1 MHDFNMGTII
11 ARERRAAGIT
21 QDELAAHLGVTKAA
35 VSKWEL
41 GQSLPDV
48 ALLPRIAAYFRLTLD
63 ELFDYRPQMSKDE
76 VKQAYYELFAAFDS
90 DADAAFARLESLA
103 ADYYSC
109 WPLLQQMG
117 MLCVQRSA
125 LDPERAPVLLAKGEE
140 LFDRVEA
147 HADDVELVRS
157 ARMMKSTLLMARG
170 DLDGAIELMESL
182 KPDKPVGIE
191 SYLATMYQMKGEVDR
206 CLKLHQEAMVLGVI
220 NAMASVSMQL
230 PFYVDDVLHREAL
243 LRAGDA
249 LVVGFS
255 LEEEN
260 PMAALSFWAA
270 AATSCIEAGEDER
283 AAAYL
288 GRYVERLESLDVE
301 SLLSHTSLLYDRVP
315 EFTGGDMADEPMA
328 RAQLESVDLRE
339 QYRVAVLEP
348 QPWVERADDP
358 RFKPL
363 LDRVRAL

>member
-1 MHDFNMGTII
+1 MHDLNIGATI
-11 ARERRAAGIT
+11 ARERRAAGRT

-76 VKQAYYELFAAFDS
+76 VKRTYYDLFSAFDH
-90 DADAAFARLESLA
+90 DADAAFARLEALA
-103 ADYYSC
+103 TDYYSC
-109 WPLLQQMG
+109 WPLLQQLG
-117 MLCVQRSA
+117 MLCVQRAA
-125 LDPERAPVLLAKGEE
+125 LDQERAPVLIEKGEE

-147 HADDVELVRS
+147 NADDVELVRG
-157 ARMMKSTLLMARG
+157 ARMMKSTLLMTRG
-170 DLDGAIELMESL
+170 DLDSAIELMESL

-191 SYLATMYQMKGEVDR
+191 SFLATMYQMKGEVDQ
-206 CLKLHQEAMVLGVI
+206 CLKLHQEAMGFGVI
-220 NAMASVSMQL
+220 NVMTSVSMQL
-230 PFYVDDVLHREAL
+230 PLYVDDASHREAL

-249 LVVGFS
+249 LVAGFA

-260 PMAALSFWAA
+260 PMAALSFWSA
-270 AATSCIEAGEDER
+270 AATSCVEAGEDER

-288 GRYVERLESLDVE
+288 ERYVALLEKLDVE
-301 SLLSHTSLLYDRVP
+301 TLLGRTSVLYDRVP
-315 EFTGGDMADEPMA
+315 ELVGGDAADRSMA
-328 RAQLESVDLRE
+328 RAQIESVNFKE
-339 QYRVAVLEP
+339 QYRVAVLES

>member
-1 MHDFNMGTII
+1 MHDLNIGATI
-11 ARERRAAGIT
+11 ARERRDAGRT

-63 ELFDYRPQMSKDE
+63 ELFDYRPQMTKDE
-76 VKQAYYELFAAFDS
+76 VKRTYLELFAFFDR
-90 DADAAFARLESLA
+90 DADAAFEQLEALVV
-103 ADYYSC
+103 DYYSC
-109 WPLLQQMG
+109 WPLLQQLG
-117 MLCVQRSA
+117 MLCVQRGG
-125 LDPERAPVLLAKGEE
+125 LDPKRAPVLLAKGEE

-147 HADDVELVRS
+147 YADDVELVRS

-170 DLDGAIELMESL
+170 DLDGAIELVESL

-191 SYLATMYQMKGEVDR
+191 SFLASMYQMKGEVDR

-220 NAMASVSMQL
+220 NVMVSVSMQL
-230 PFYVDDVLHREAL
+230 PFYADDVLHREAL

-249 LVVGFS
+249 LVAGFL

-270 AATSCIEAGEDER
+270 AATSCVEASEDER

-288 GRYVERLESLDVE
+288 ERYVERLERLDAE
-301 SLLSHTSLLYDRVP
+301 SLLTHTSVLYDRVS
-315 EFTGGDMADEPMA
+315 EFAGGDAASEPMA
-328 RAQLESVDLRE
+328 RAQLESVDLKER
-339 QYRVAVLEP
+339 YRVAVLEQ
-348 QPWVERADDP
+348 QPWVGRADDL

>member
-1 MHDFNMGTII
+1 MHDLNMGETI

-63 ELFDYRPQMSKDE
+63 ELFDYRPQMTKDE
-76 VKQAYYELFAAFDS
+76 VKQAYYELFAAFDE
-90 DADAAFARLESLA
+90 DADAAFAQLESLA
-103 ADYYSC
+103 ASYYSC
-109 WPLLQQMG
+109 WPLLQQLG
-117 MLCVQRSA
+117 MLCVQRAA
-125 LDPERAPVLLAKGEE
+125 LDQERAPVLLAKGEE

-147 HADDVELVRS
+147 HADDVELVRG
-157 ARMMKSTLLMARG
+157 ARMMRSTLLMARG

-182 KPDKPVGIE
+182 KPDKPVGFE
-191 SYLATMYQMKGEVDR
+191 SYLATMYQMKGEIDR
-206 CLKLHQEAMVLGVI
+206 CLKLHQEAMGLGVI
-220 NAMASVSMQL
+220 NVMTSVSMQL
-230 PFYVDDVLHREAL
+230 PLYVDDVLHREAL

-249 LVVGFS
+249 LVAGFA
-255 LEEEN
+255 LDEVN

-270 AATSCIEAGEDER
+270 AASSCVEAGEDER

-288 GRYVERLESLDVE
+288 GRYVVLLEKLDVE
-301 SLLSHTSLLYDRVP
+301 TLLSRTSVLYDRAP
-315 EFTGGDMADEPMA
+315 EFTGGDAANEPMA
-328 RAQLESVDLRE
+328 RAQLKSVNFKE
-339 QYRVAVLEP
+339 QYRAAVLGP

>member
-1 MHDFNMGTII
+1 MHDLNIGETI
-11 ARERRAAGIT
+11 ARERRATGIT

-76 VKQAYYELFAAFDS
+76 VKRTYLELFAFFDR
-90 DADAAFARLESLA
+90 DADAAFARLEALV

-109 WPLLQQMG
+109 WPLLQQLG

-125 LDPERAPVLLAKGEE
+125 LDKERVSALLAKAEE

-157 ARMMKSTLLMARG
+157 ARMMKSTLLMVRG

-191 SYLATMYQMKGEVDR
+191 SYLATMYQMKGEVDQ
-206 CLKLHQEAMVLGVI
+206 CLKLHQEAMGFGVI
-220 NAMASVSMQL
+220 NVMTSVSMQL
-230 PFYVDDVLHREAL
+230 PLYVDDASHREAL

-249 LVVGFS
+249 LVSGFA

-270 AATSCIEAGEDER
+270 AATSCVEAGEDER
-283 AAAYL
+283 AVAYL
-288 GRYVERLESLDVE
+288 ECYVKRLESLDAE
-301 SLLSHTSLLYDRVP
+301 ALLARTSVLYDRVP
-315 EFTGGDMADEPMA
+315 ELVGGDMADEPMA
-328 RAQLESVDLRE
+328 RAQLESVDLKE

-348 QPWVERADDP
+348 QPWAERADDP